1 MSGFEGAV
9 ALVTGAEG
17 GIGRA
22 TALEFASRGADIA
35 VHYYRDQAGAEDVAC
50 EVRKLGRRA
59 AVYQADL
66 TKSAEVKAVFSR
78 AAGELGQMDVLV
90 NNAGDIIGRQPLVE
104 MTEEFF
110 HQVLNVNVLTTFLCC
125 QAAAPVMI
133 ARKRG
138 AIVNLASLAAHN
150 GGGPGASVY
159 AAAKAAVMTL
169 TKAYTKEL
177 APHGIRVNAVSPG
190 LIGGTNFHGRH
201 TSKEAFE
208 ATVKTIPLGRAG
220 EPADVARV
228 IAFLAGADAGVFG
241 RRDDRDQRRHVHA
254 LTSRWGRRPACLRSR
269 P

>member
-1 MSGFEGAV
+1 MSGFAGTV

-22 TALEFASRGADIA
+22 TALELAARGADVA
-35 VHYYRDQAGAEDVAC
+35 VHYYRDQAGAEDVAR
-50 EVRKLGRRA
+50 EVKKLGRRA
-59 AVYQADL
+59 TIGQADL
-66 TKSAEVKAVFSR
+66 TRSGEVTRLFEAVHADFGR
-78 AAGELGQMDVLV
+78 VDVLV

-104 MTEEFF
+104 MTETFF
-110 HQVLNVNVLTTFLCC
+110 HQVVDVNVLTTFLCC
-125 QAAAPVMI
+125 QAAAPGMI

-150 GGGPGASVY
+150 GGGPGASIY

-169 TKAYTKEL
+169 TKAYAKEL

-201 TSKEAFE
+201 TSREAFE

-228 IAFLAGADAGVFG
+228 IAFLAGDDAGY
-241 RRDDRDQRRHVHA
+241 
-254 LTSRWGRRPACLRSR
+254 LTGETIEINGGMFMR
-269 P
+269 

>member
-1 MSGFEGAV
+1 MSGFEGTV

-22 TALEFASRGADIA
+22 TALELASRGADIA
-35 VHYYRDQAGAEDVAC
+35 VHYFRDEAGAEDVAA
-50 EVRKLGRRA
+50 EVRTLGRRA
-59 AVYQADL
+59 AIYQADL
-66 TKSAEVKAVFSR
+66 TKSAEVTRVFD
-78 AAGELGQMDVLV
+78 AAHADFGRVDVLV

-104 MTEEFF
+104 MAETFF
-110 HQVLNVNVLTTFLCC
+110 HQVVDVNVLTTFLCC
-125 QAAAPVMI
+125 QAVAPGMI

-150 GGGPGASVY
+150 GGGPGASIY

-169 TKAYTKEL
+169 TKAYAKEL

-190 LIGGTNFHGRH
+190 LIGGTNFHGKH
-201 TSKEAFE
+201 TSREAFE

-228 IAFLAGADAGVFG
+228 IAFLAGSDAGY
-241 RRDDRDQRRHVHA
+241 
-254 LTSRWGRRPACLRSR
+254 LTGETIEINGGMFMR
-269 P
+269 